1 MDVATAAAAVDDA
14 IKRLKSAHWKEREAI
29 KEQLLAIVRGANEP
43 GEVREQLDN
52 LRKGLAL
59 ELRWEVEEVL
69 ELTAPKPVAPPE
81 AEAAP
86 APEPEPEPEDPNR
99 PLSMSDVD
107 VVYDDPR
114 GLQLLKTKRG
124 PERWFAVQAD
134 PRTGRP
140 QTFELRPE
148 EVAQLRAQLASSPF
162 WMLGAGATAPA
173 AKAPAQKAPGAP
185 AMPASRPPG
194 GPPRRG

>member
-1 MDVATAAAAVDDA
+1 MDVATAAAAIDDA

-29 KEQLLAIVRGANEP
+29 KEELLAIVRGAAEP

-69 ELTAPKPVAPPE
+69 ELTAPKPVAAPE
-81 AEAAP
+81 AEAA
-86 APEPEPEPEDPNR
+86 AVPEPEPEPEDPNR

-107 VVYDDPR
+107 VVFDDPR

-148 EVAQLRAQLASSPF
+148 EVAQLRTQLASSPF
-162 WMLGAGATAPA
+162 WMLGAGASAPA
-173 AKAPAQKAPGAP
+173 AKAPAPKPPGAP
-185 AMPASRPPG
+185 AMSAPRPAG

>member
-1 MDVATAAAAVDDA
+1 MDVATAAAAIDDA

-29 KEQLLAIVRGANEP
+29 KEELLAIVRGAAEP

-69 ELTAPKPVAPPE
+69 ELTAPKPVAAPE
-81 AEAAP
+81 AEAAA

-107 VVYDDPR
+107 VVFDDPR

-148 EVAQLRAQLASSPF
+148 EVAQLRTQLASSPF
-162 WMLGAGATAPA
+162 WMLGAGASAPA
-173 AKAPAQKAPGAP
+173 AKAPAPKPPGAP
-185 AMPASRPPG
+185 AMSAPRPAG